1 MWLPNDLLT
10 IWFFYYEMRYT
21 YILIQN
27 LYWKLCLF
35 SGALR
40 QSRISKRISW
50 LFEHYIIIGSP
61 QTLYVL
67 LAQKCSIMLDKN
79 IYLTFYV
86 AILMSYLWA
95 RVIIDALV
103 LQYIQWLAIQLIKR
117 YFAKFQ
123 NISWCT
129 LKRIVHKDN

>member
-1 MWLPNDLLT
+1 MWIPNDLLT
-10 IWFFYYEMRYT
+10 IWFFYYEMKYT
-21 YILIQN
+21 YIFIQN

-35 SGALR
+35 SGTLR

-86 AILMSYLWA
+86 AILMSYLWTG
-95 RVIIDALV
+95 VIIDALV
-103 LQYIQWLAIQLIKR
+103 LQYIQWLAIQLIQR

-123 NISWCT
+123 KHILMHIKKDCT
-129 LKRIVHKDN
+129 